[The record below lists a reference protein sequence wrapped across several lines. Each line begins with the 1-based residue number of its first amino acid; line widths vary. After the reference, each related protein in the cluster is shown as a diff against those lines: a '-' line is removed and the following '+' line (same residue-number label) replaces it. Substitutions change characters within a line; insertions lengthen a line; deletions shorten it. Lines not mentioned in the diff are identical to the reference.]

1 MKTLVTH
8 ISPDIDALTAGWLIH
23 RFMPGWKEAVM
34 KFVPAGKTLNEAA
47 PDANSDI
54 IHIDTGFGQY
64 DHHHSDDDTCAA
76 RLVLDYLNE
85 NSYIKSADIIPL
97 ERLVDVVNRYDHFR
111 EVFLDEPDD
120 DIHDFSLEAAISG
133 LIIKFQNDAEVV
145 RMAEIFL
152 DALLINF
159 KNKVNAEKIMK
170 KALEFTSYW
179 GKTLALETENDEI
192 LQLASKKGY
201 DMAIRKSRQH
211 GFIRIKLH
219 PRTKKNLKK
228 LHELVLKHDPEAM
241 WYYHPSG
248 KMLLNGSSK
257 HKNFKVTKLS
267 LNDII
272 ELIKKIK

>member
-34 KFVPAGKTLNEAA
+34 KFVPAGKTLNEAT

-54 IHIDTGFGQY
+54 IHVDTGFGQY

-76 RLVLDYLNE
+76 RLVFDSLNE
-85 NSYIKSADIIPL
+85 KGAIKSADVIPL
-97 ERLVDVVNRYDHFR
+97 DRLVTVVNRYDHFR

-179 GKTLALETENDEI
+179 GNTLALETENDEI

-201 DMAIRKSRQH
+201 DMAIRKSKQH
-211 GFIRIKLH
+211 GYIRVKLH
-219 PRTKKNLKK
+219 PRSQKSLKK
-228 LHELVLKHDPEAM
+228 LHDLVVKNDPEAM
-241 WYYHPSG
+241 WYYHSSG

-257 HKNFKVTKLS
+257 HKNFIASKLS
-267 LNDII
+267 LNEII
-272 ELIKKIK
+272 ALVKKIH